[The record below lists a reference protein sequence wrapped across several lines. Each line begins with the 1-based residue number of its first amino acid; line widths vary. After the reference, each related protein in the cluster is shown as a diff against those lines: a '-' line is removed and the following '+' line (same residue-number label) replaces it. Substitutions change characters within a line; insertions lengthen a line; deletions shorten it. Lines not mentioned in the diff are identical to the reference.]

1 MSEIVYEIS
10 GLPWLAV
17 RLGRALERW
26 GTRSARPVPAERV
39 RRRVTRHLATEAA
52 VEARRAA
59 LVDMHPY
66 LRAR

>member
-1 MSEIVYEIS
+1 MSEVVYEIR
-10 GLPWLAV
+10 GVPWLAV
-17 RLGRALERW
+17 RIGRALERW
-26 GTRSARPVPAERV
+26 GTRSARPVPTERL
-39 RRRVTRHLATEAA
+39 RRRLARQLAAEAA

>member
-39 RRRVTRHLATEAA
+39 RRRVARHLATEAA